1 MLARGQTTRQCGVS
15 KGTEIGTEISPA
27 MTALV
32 AELNRVIPD
41 LIIRRDRDE
50 WREQAQALAAPK
62 PAEKSLTWWRWLRS
76 TG

>member
-1 MLARGQTTRQCGVS
+1 
-15 KGTEIGTEISPA
+15 

-41 LIIRRDRDE
+41 LRRDRGE
-50 WREQAQALAAPK
+50 WREQAQRFALPAPK

-76 TG
+76 RS